1 MMLGLDLDLHYSVSL
16 ISKKANT
23 LLILLLS
30 HKASEEEWEAG
41 DKVIVKISLKVHWIN
56 LGVFLDA

>member
-1 MMLGLDLDLHYSVSL
+1 MMLGLDLDLHYNVSL

-30 HKASEEEWEAG
+30 HKASEEWEAG
-41 DKVIVKISLKVHWIN
+41 DKVIVKISLRVHWIH